1 MKVFLKDIVERFPE
15 FEVLNYNENAFFTR
29 FNHDSRDIKQNDLF
43 VPLVGD
49 RFDGHDFINEALGK
63 GASISLCENSK
74 YSSLSET
81 DKPIIL
87 VDSIQEGLE
96 KIINYSISP
105 ITAPIVAITGSTG
118 KTTTKQMLV
127 TILQSQMNVLFS
139 DSFNTVWGNAIL
151 LSDYYNEDVV
161 VLEYGMDRKGE
172 IAWHCNSFDPDL
184 GILLNIGH
192 VHAEMLGGI
201 ENVYKEKKNL
211 ADYLD
216 RCGKPLVLNI
226 DDEWLVKINDD
237 YKSEL
242 ITVGKNSEAMFR
254 FQNVDVSP
262 EGTKFELMFED
273 ETYSVHVNVFGED
286 LAYNAVSAIAAA
298 YRLGIPV
305 EDAVNAISAFQP
317 NNGRFE
323 ATELRRN
330 VIMVNDAYN
339 ANPTSMRMSLKTFDR
354 LYPSSLY
361 HRIVIL
367 GDMKELGDVS
377 ESMHIQLG
385 EFVKGFNFEQV
396 FYIGNYFSQFNTG
409 EEIDS
414 PDEMAAGLVDILDEK
429 KGQKVAILL
438 KGSHGIGLYNIPD
451 YLSKLGF
458 N

>member
-1 MKVFLKDIVERFPE
+1 
-15 FEVLNYNENAFFTR
+15 
-29 FNHDSRDIKQNDLF
+29 
-43 VPLVGD
+43 
-49 RFDGHDFINEALGK
+49 
-63 GASISLCENSK
+63 
-74 YSSLSET
+74 
-81 DKPIIL
+81 
-87 VDSIQEGLE
+87 
-96 KIINYSISP
+96 
-105 ITAPIVAITGSTG
+105 
-118 KTTTKQMLV
+118 
-127 TILQSQMNVLFS
+127 
-139 DSFNTVWGNAIL
+139 
-151 LSDYYNEDVV
+151 
-161 VLEYGMDRKGE
+161 
-172 IAWHCNSFDPDL
+172 
-184 GILLNIGH
+184 
-192 VHAEMLGGI
+192 MLGGI

-226 DDEWLVKINDD
+226 DDEWLVKIKDD